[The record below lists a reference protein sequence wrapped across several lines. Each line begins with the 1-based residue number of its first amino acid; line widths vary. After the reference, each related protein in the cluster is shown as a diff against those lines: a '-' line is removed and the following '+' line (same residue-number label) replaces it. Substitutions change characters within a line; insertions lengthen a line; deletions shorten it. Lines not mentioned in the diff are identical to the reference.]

1 MDFEGFPQEGDRI
14 MQSESKMQVLGIYRV
29 YLPGNLL
36 TRKKERERERRVG
49 KWGRKTM
56 STTPIKKVGLK
67 SGAEIYLK
75 KGLEF

>member
-36 TRKKERERERRVG
+36 TREREREREREEREEVG
-49 KWGRKTM
+49 EKDNEYD
-56 STTPIKKVGLK
+56 SN
-67 SGAEIYLK
+67 
-75 KGLEF
+75 